1 MIGKDERGKQQN
13 ANYYIISSLIFLL
26 LGLPN
31 LLPFSGHGGGSTT
44 GTNYQVMIVMSM
56 MMKNID
62 EGTVLESFSLPQRV
76 RGSSSG
82 TKH

>member
-13 ANYYIISSLIFLL
+13 ANNYIISSLIFLL

-31 LLPFSGHGGGSTT
+31 LLAFLGHGGGSTT

-56 MMKNID
+56 MMNNID

-76 RGSSSG
+76 VEVV
-82 TKH
+82 